1 MYVSYIIQAVKHT
14 VFQKSTHCF
23 FTVSGYVVEK
33 REKGMSL
40 WTKANEY
47 PVNDNSFTVSGLP
60 ENSEYEFRIAAI
72 NAAGTGEASLPCA
85 PIKIK
90 EKIGELSLHL

>member
-1 MYVSYIIQAVKHT
+1 MYTFI
-14 VFQKSTHCF
+14 
-23 FTVSGYVVEK
+23 SGYVVEK

-47 PVNDNSFTVSGLP
+47 PVIDNTFTVSGLP
-60 ENSEYEFRIAAI
+60 ENSEYEFRIAAT
-72 NAAGTGEASLPCA
+72 NAAGTGEPSLPCA

-90 EKIGELSLHL
+90 ERIGKSFFNRN